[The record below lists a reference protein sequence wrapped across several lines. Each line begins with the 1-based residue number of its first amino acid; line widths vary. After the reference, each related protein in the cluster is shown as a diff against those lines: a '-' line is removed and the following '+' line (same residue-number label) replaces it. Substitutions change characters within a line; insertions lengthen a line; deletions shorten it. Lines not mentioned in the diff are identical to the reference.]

1 VASPEAPLEVRSIG
15 AYLASQRELRG
26 ISIEEL
32 AAQTRIPLRS
42 LQRMEAGVFD
52 DEIDGFVRG
61 FVHTVAAALGL
72 DPEDAVARTLVE
84 PDGSERR
91 AVRSYLSIRRVLLA
105 AGLVAGTAGAIAAFN
120 ALPLAGTPGRDAGDA
135 SERIVRRDPVRA
147 LAEAQGALA
156 SPAGPTLGELRPQ
169 P

>member
-1 VASPEAPLEVRSIG
+1 VTSPEAAVEVCAIG

-26 ISIEEL
+26 ISVEEL

-52 DEIDGFVRG
+52 GEVDGFVRG
-61 FVHTVAAALGL
+61 FVRTVAEALGL
-72 DPEDAVARTLVE
+72 DPEDTVARTLVE
-84 PDGSERR
+84 PGGSERR
-91 AVRSYLSIRRVLLA
+91 AVRSYLSLRRVLLA

-120 ALPLAGTPGRDAGDA
+120 ALPLAEALDRDVGSG

-147 LAEAQGALA
+147 LAEAQGALG
-156 SPAGPTLGELRPQ
+156 SPAGSTLGELRRQ